1 MIKWSKLVLSFAPI
15 AWNSS
20 DYFESLLL
28 PQLLRRENDSKQSDE
43 FQAIAPRGF
52 SLERTFWFSPLL
64 KNQQLQI
71 RRRTT
76 LWMYFLQIVI
86 IYYLFHKSKKARE
99 NSFSSS
105 SFSFPD
111 TFIAPASQLSSSS
124 NKSRK
129 ILHLKH
135 FKFFS
140 LNLSPRVHFFAGS
153 RRTERGR
160 RRKSLEVGGGGW

>member
-76 LWMYFLQIVI
+76 LWMCFLPIVI
-86 IYYLFHKSKKARE
+86 IHYLFHKSKKARE

>member
-1 MIKWSKLVLSFAPI
+1 MSSKLVLSFAP
-15 AWNSS
+15 
-20 DYFESLLL
+20 
-28 PQLLRRENDSKQSDE
+28 
-43 FQAIAPRGF
+43 RGF
-52 SLERTFWFSPLL
+52 SLERAFWFSPLL

-76 LWMYFLQIVI
+76 LWMCFLQII
-86 IYYLFHKSKKARE
+86 IIHYLFHQSKKARE

-111 TFIAPASQLSSSS
+111 TFISPASQLSSSS
-124 NKSRK
+124 NNRRK

-135 FKFFS
+135 FKFFP

-153 RRTERGR
+153 WIQRADGPNEAGGV
-160 RRKSLEVGGGGW
+160 SLWKQGVGVVGGLGLGSHCTEKDPMTSL

>member
-76 LWMYFLQIVI
+76 LWMCFLQIVI

>member
-76 LWMYFLQIVI
+76 LWMCFLPIVI
-86 IYYLFHKSKKARE
+86 IHYLFHKSKKARE

-111 TFIAPASQLSSSS
+111 TFIAPTSQLSSSS